1 MTHSQQPRPAA
12 FIDRDGT
19 LIRDVDY
26 LSSTDDLE
34 VFDFSRKA
42 LEMLRENDY
51 LIIVVTNQSGIG
63 RGFFDSQTVVAINA
77 EMNQR
82 LGDLIDAFYF
92 CPHLPDDGCECRKPS
107 AGLIRN
113 AMNDLEID
121 IANSWT
127 IGDKASDIELGMNAG
142 TATAL
147 VLTGYGESELPGLG
161 RMPDVVAAD
170 LLAAVNEICSRSD

>member
-1 MTHSQQPRPAA
+1 MTHSQQSRPAA

-92 CPHLPDDGCECRKPS
+92 CPHLPDDGCECRKPA

-127 IGDKASDIELGMNAG
+127 IGDKASD
-142 TATAL
+142 
-147 VLTGYGESELPGLG
+147 
-161 RMPDVVAAD
+161 
-170 LLAAVNEICSRSD
+170 

>member
-82 LGDLIDAFYF
+82 LGGLIDAFYF

-121 IANSWT
+121 IANS
-127 IGDKASDIELGMNAG
+127 
-142 TATAL
+142 
-147 VLTGYGESELPGLG
+147 
-161 RMPDVVAAD
+161 
-170 LLAAVNEICSRSD
+170 